1 MVMFSFYPADPRP
14 RRAVDALLKEGAT
27 VDLICLQ
34 DEKSP
39 PHERLDGLSVRRI
52 SIEHRRGGKLSYLYQ
67 YCAFILSC
75 AALLGVRSLRRRY
88 DLVYVHNMPD
98 VLVASALIPKALG
111 AKVVLDQHDPMPE
124 LMTTIFGLDENSF
137 HVRVIKWLEKW
148 SFARVH
154 LVLTV
159 NQACQRIFAARSCSL
174 NKIGVV
180 MNAPDGDIFPLR
192 TPSMY
197 PAPRHSGKSFV
208 IMYHGSLVERNGLDL
223 AVKAL
228 AHMRQTVPNAE
239 LRIYGKA
246 TLFLDRVLGEAETL
260 GVQKSVRYLGPKTL
274 EELVLEI
281 DKCHVGIIPN
291 QRNSFTDI
299 NTPTRIFEYLASGKP
314 VIAPATQGI
323 LDYFGENSLFLME
336 PGNSA
341 DLARRL
347 EDVAH
352 NYQDALRVAE
362 GGQEVY
368 LKHTWTQERKTL
380 LDLLGTLLSRSQA

>member
-1 MVMFSFYPADPRP
+1 MVMFSFYPTDPRP
-14 RRAVDALLKEGAT
+14 RRAVDALLNEGAT
-27 VDLICLQ
+27 VDLICLR
-34 DEKSP
+34 DETSP
-39 PHERLDGLSVRRI
+39 QHERLDALSVRRI
-52 SIEHRRGGKLSYLYQ
+52 SIKHRRSGKLSYLYQ
-67 YCAFILSC
+67 YCAFILTC
-75 AALLGVRSLRRRY
+75 GALLAIRSLRRRY

-124 LMTTIFGLDENSF
+124 LMTTIFGLGENSF
-137 HVRVIKWLEKW
+137 YVRVIKWLEKW
-148 SFARVH
+148 SFARAD

-159 NQACQRIFAARSCSL
+159 NQACQRIFAGRSCSSD
-174 NKIGVV
+174 KIGVV

-192 TPSMY
+192 TPHKTSGM
-197 PAPRHSGKSFV
+197 RHSGKNFV

-228 AHMRQTVPNAE
+228 ELLLQTVPHAE

-246 TLFLDRVLGEAETL
+246 TPFLNDVLREAETL

-274 EELVLEI
+274 EELVPEI

-291 QRNSFTDI
+291 QRNAFTDI

-323 LDYFGENSLFLME
+323 LDYFGEGSLLLIE

-347 EDVAH
+347 EYVAH
-352 NYQDALRVAE
+352 HYQDAIGVAE
-362 GGQEVY
+362 RGQEVY
-368 LKHTWTQERKTL
+368 LKHTWTQEKRTL
-380 LDLLGTLLSRSQA
+380 VHLLGTLLLRARA